1 MREQNLKKD
10 NLLLNLML
18 ILVCL
23 VPIIGS
29 FFIKTDGQTV
39 AFRFHDGFYEVRM
52 PCVFKTVTGYKCPSC
67 GGTRSFAFMGKLSLV
82 SAWNSNKA
90 TAMLYVFMALQIP
103 YRLILIVRGKV
114 PFQKIISRLGIVAL
128 ILVGVIAIVQFAA
141 QFI

>member
-1 MREQNLKKD
+1 MKRD

-18 ILVCL
+18 VLICL

-29 FFIKTDGQTV
+29 FFIKTDGQGV

-52 PCVFKTVTGYKCPSC
+52 PCVFKTVSGYKCPSC
-67 GGTRSFAFMGKLSLV
+67 GGTRSFAYMSKLSLV

-90 TAMLYVFMALQIP
+90 TAMLYAFMALQIP
-103 YRLILIVRGKV
+103 YRLILIVRGSA
-114 PFQKIISRLGIVAL
+114 PFQDRISRIGVGAL
-128 ILVGVIAIVQFAA
+128 ILIGVIAVVQFVA